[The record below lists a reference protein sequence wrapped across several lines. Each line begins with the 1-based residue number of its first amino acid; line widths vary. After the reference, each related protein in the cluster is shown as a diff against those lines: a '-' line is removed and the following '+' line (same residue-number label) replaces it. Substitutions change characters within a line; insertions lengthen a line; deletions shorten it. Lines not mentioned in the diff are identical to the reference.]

1 MWSSSCQSGSKWT
14 KVRYLH
20 TFSAPS
26 RPSRPSRRSTAP
38 CPGAHESQGSILAAK
53 RPLAFLDPLGGHLWL
68 NRVEPPMISWF
79 FPKQKGELSCTK
91 LEKIWFWDDFSLRH
105 LVKWSLNQIPSFNH
119 LAYKKLPGG
128 YIFLGGDAG
137 MGWTYHPPNACGDQP
152 LLRPWVWRREWHQW
166 Y

>member
-1 MWSSSCQSGSKWT
+1 MDLSGRK
-14 KVRYLH
+14 YDI
-20 TFSAPS
+20 FI
-26 RPSRPSRRSTAP
+26 RSQHL
-38 CPGAHESQGSILAAK
+38 PGLPGLPGGLQRLVLELTNLQGSILAAK
-53 RPLAFLDPLGGHLWL
+53 HPLAFLDPLGGHLWL

>member
-1 MWSSSCQSGSKWT
+1 MDLSGRK
-14 KVRYLH
+14 YDI
-20 TFSAPS
+20 FI
-26 RPSRPSRRSTAP
+26 RSQHL
-38 CPGAHESQGSILAAK
+38 PGLPGLPGGLQRLVLELTNLQGSILAAK